1 MYSGTCC
8 WIWFGCNGC
17 NSSARYEIY
26 GIAVCL
32 GAYTSSLL
40 TCSLSMIGSLIG
52 SNIGK
57 NKETINYQ
65 YNPVFNSG
73 RSKNE
78 ITCFVN
84 LMLLF

>member
-1 MYSGTCC
+1 MYSGTCF

-65 YNPVFNSG
+65 YNPVLKEVKMKLYVFS
-73 RSKNE
+73 
-78 ITCFVN
+78 I
-84 LMLLF
+84 